1 MILNI
6 NLIILDL
13 YLMLIYNF
21 KILVWNLLK
30 EKVIGM
36 FDIKVFENLSIE
48 SKLDNMLIMLE
59 GLMNNEDLSIT
70 KLCNASALINA
81 LIGRINWCGF
91 YLAKDNE
98 LILGPFQG
106 MPACTKIEI
115 GKGVCG
121 TSALKRETLVIKDVH
136 KFKGHIACDAASN
149 SEIVVPIVKDD
160 KLIGI
165 LDLDSDEFDRFT
177 ELEKDYLE
185 RSVLILN
192 KYINWENII

>member
-1 MILNI
+1 
-6 NLIILDL
+6 
-13 YLMLIYNF
+13 
-21 KILVWNLLK
+21 
-30 EKVIGM
+30 M
-36 FDIKVFENLSIE
+36 FDIKDFENMSIE
-48 SKLDNMLIMLE
+48 SKLDNMLLMLE
-59 GLMNNEDLSIT
+59 GLIQDEDLPLT

-91 YLAKDNE
+91 YIVKNNL

-121 TSALKRETLVIKDVH
+121 TAALKKETILINDVH
-136 KFKGHIACDAASN
+136 KFEGHIACDAASN

-160 KLIGI
+160 KLIGV

-177 ELEKDYLE
+177 DIERNYLE
-185 RSVLILN
+185 RVVDILN
-192 KYINWENII
+192 KHINWDNII

>member
-1 MILNI
+1 
-6 NLIILDL
+6 
-13 YLMLIYNF
+13 
-21 KILVWNLLK
+21 
-30 EKVIGM
+30 M
-36 FDIKVFENLSIE
+36 FDIKVFENLSVE
-48 SKLDNMLIMLE
+48 SKLENMLIMLE
-59 GLMNNEDLSIT
+59 GLMQDKEDLSLS

-91 YLAKDNE
+91 YLMKDDA

-121 TSALKRETLVIKDVH
+121 TSALKRKTLLINDVH
-136 KFKGHIACDAASN
+136 KFEGHIACDAASN

-160 KLIGI
+160 ELIGV
-165 LDLDSDEFDRFT
+165 LDLDSNEFDRFT

-185 RSVLILN
+185 RAINILN
-192 KYINWENII
+192 NHINWENII

>member
-1 MILNI
+1 
-6 NLIILDL
+6 
-13 YLMLIYNF
+13 
-21 KILVWNLLK
+21 
-30 EKVIGM
+30 M
-36 FDIKVFENLSIE
+36 FDIKVFENLSTE

-59 GLMNNEDLSIT
+59 GLVQGEELPIT

-91 YLAKDNE
+91 YFVKNNE

-121 TSALKRETLVIKDVH
+121 TAALKRETLLINDVH
-136 KFKGHIACDAASN
+136 KFEGHIACDAASN
-149 SEIVVPIVKDD
+149 SEIVLPIVIDNE
-160 KLIGI
+160 LIGV
-165 LDLDSDEFDRFT
+165 LDLDSDEFNRFT
-177 ELEKDYLE
+177 KVEQKYLE
-185 RSVLILN
+185 RTIDILN

>member
-1 MILNI
+1 
-6 NLIILDL
+6 
-13 YLMLIYNF
+13 
-21 KILVWNLLK
+21 
-30 EKVIGM
+30 M
-36 FDIKVFENLSIE
+36 FDIKVFENMNIE
-48 SKLDNMLIMLE
+48 SKLDNMLLMLE
-59 GLMNNEDLSIT
+59 GLIQDEDLPLT

-91 YLAKDNE
+91 YIVKNNS

>member
-1 MILNI
+1 
-6 NLIILDL
+6 
-13 YLMLIYNF
+13 
-21 KILVWNLLK
+21 
-30 EKVIGM
+30 M

-48 SKLDNMLIMLE
+48 SKLDNMLVMLE
-59 GLMNNEDLSIT
+59 GLMQDDDDLPIT

-91 YLAKDNE
+91 YLVKNNM

-121 TSALKRETLVIKDVH
+121 TSALKRETLLINDVH
-136 KFKGHIACDAASN
+136 RFEGHIACDAASN

-160 KLIGI
+160 SLIGV
-165 LDLDSDEFDRFT
+165 LDLDSDEFGRFT
-177 ELEKDYLE
+177 EVEKDYLE
-185 RSVLILN
+185 RAIDILN
-192 KYINWENII
+192 NHINWEGVV

>member
-1 MILNI
+1 
-6 NLIILDL
+6 
-13 YLMLIYNF
+13 
-21 KILVWNLLK
+21 
-30 EKVIGM
+30 M

-59 GLMNNEDLSIT
+59 GLVQGDELPIT
-70 KLCNASALINA
+70 KLCNAAALINA

-91 YLAKDNE
+91 YLEKNNE

-121 TSALKRETLVIKDVH
+121 TAALKRETLLIEDVH
-136 KFKGHIACDAASN
+136 NFEGHIACDAASN

-160 KLIGI
+160 KLIGV
-165 LDLDSDEFDRFT
+165 LDLDSDEFIRFT
-177 ELEKDYLE
+177 ALEQKYLEK
-185 RSVLILN
+185 SVDILN
-192 KYINWENII
+192 KYIDWDSII